1 MDLIGGAQ
9 RRSME
14 DGNINRTGGTKA
26 RAALLTPRSASVQ
39 MDEALMRLEIF
50 EEKATLLVIN
60 DLEEEDDLHRFTPG
74 LGQPKGLDC
83 SVARKK
89 HMFAEEF
96 ETKRVVIMF
105 GRACHGILA
114 RTL

>member
-60 DLEEEDDLHRFTPG
+60 DLEEEGDLKWLLAVKVLHRTLLHVQTIFIV
-74 LGQPKGLDC
+74 L
-83 SVARKK
+83 R
-89 HMFAEEF
+89 
-96 ETKRVVIMF
+96 
-105 GRACHGILA
+105 LA
-114 RTL
+114 